1 MVMFRM
7 MTWDLEKFGKFQ
19 EAMDDAVR
27 FGHGQFTVDFGRP
40 TGELT
45 FRTDEAVEM
54 EGPLAA
60 QFAANP
66 QPVFGE
72 NREGEEP

>member
-7 MTWDLEKFGKFQ
+7 MTWDLPKFAKFQ

-27 FGHGQFTVDFGRP
+27 FGQASFTVDFGRP
-40 TGELT
+40 VGEVT
-45 FRTDEAVEM
+45 FRADEAVDM

-66 QPVFGE
+66 QLDFPE